1 MNLGCKRL
9 IPAKA
14 AKYFRGIANVA
25 QYFAIVS
32 LVFPLRTLIL
42 SVWCLHRVERQC
54 WVFIHGSYI
63 SEGKNTLFLY
73 KCTHFILKCAQL
85 KTTDQPRH
93 SFLPRKFISKGRM
106 FVGNIEYRSV
116 TSSLCKRFHLNLKTS
131 S

>member
-42 SVWCLHRVERQC
+42 SVWCLHHVERQC

-63 SEGKNTLFLY
+63 SEGKNTIFVQMYTLY
-73 KCTHFILKCAQL
+73 LEMCTAENYRPTQTL
-85 KTTDQPRH
+85 
-93 SFLPRKFISKGRM
+93 ISSKK
-106 FVGNIEYRSV
+106 IY
-116 TSSLCKRFHLNLKTS
+116 K
-131 S
+131 